1 MLSCGDGST
10 PTVLAPPGAIATHR
24 FGGYDLAALE
34 IHLGRTQE
42 RRALGR
48 AEVVERYRRAA
59 EALTVE
65 EHIFRQIGD
74 PVAALKASG
83 EFQRLHREA
92 VLAWDF
98 ENTGED
104 PISRERSRAFY
115 SEHRDRFEEP
125 EQRHV
130 WHIYRRHSDPNRP
143 EETAA
148 FLGKLKHRALGGE
161 AFADLARQHSHS
173 ETRVRG
179 GDLGWLPRGRMARR
193 LDAVVFSLGAGELS
207 DPVPAPG
214 GVTLFFVSDTR
225 AERTYS
231 YEDVRSRI
239 ESWLR
244 TAQRAER
251 LDDRV
256 AGLDPPAGSIVLD
269 HDDLL
274 AKFEAH
280 NSEAT
285 VLSIGDFSV
294 TLVELGR
301 LLEDTKTATPPWGSR
316 ADRISS
322 LYRQL
327 VRHQLLYLELCSTA
341 RSTIGVGSTS
351 TGLPSLRST
360 RGFK

>member
-1 MLSCGDGST
+1 MKNTFFDRSAIPLRLSKPRASSSDYTARRCLLGTSRTPARTRFHGNEAVRSTASIEIASRSLNSVTYGTSTGGIRIRTGRKRRLPSLESSSTGLSEAKPSPISHGST
-10 PTVLAPPGAIATHR
+10 RTR
-24 FGGYDLAALE
+24 RLE
-34 IHLGRTQE
+34 C
-42 RRALGR
+42 
-48 AEVVERYRRAA
+48 AEVIWGGFRAA
-59 EALTVE
+59 GW
-65 EHIFRQIGD
+65 RG
-74 PVAALKASG
+74 ASTPS
-83 EFQRLHREA
+83 FSH
-92 VLAWDF
+92 W
-98 ENTGED
+98 
-104 PISRERSRAFY
+104 
-115 SEHRDRFEEP
+115 
-125 EQRHV
+125 
-130 WHIYRRHSDPNRP
+130 
-143 EETAA
+143 
-148 FLGKLKHRALGGE
+148 
-161 AFADLARQHSHS
+161 AR
-173 ETRVRG
+173 
-179 GDLGWLPRGRMARR
+179 
-193 LDAVVFSLGAGELS
+193 GELS